1 MPRRANRKD
10 GNEKEIRK
18 HLQALGAMNLPTSDF
33 GMSVDDIWFYRGTVF
48 VMEYKIPSE
57 IKKGRWRALTDGE
70 KEYARRIYPFPFY
83 VPSSQEEAQG
93 ILLDTPGFRDLCK
106 VNPYDKA
113 RMREEF
119 LNKLKK

>member
-18 HLQALGAMNLPTSDF
+18 HLQALGAKNLPTSDY

-57 IKKGRWRALTDGE
+57 IKKGRWKALTE
-70 KEYARRIYPFPFY
+70 KEKDNARDIYPYPFY

-93 ILLDTPGFRDLCK
+93 ILLDTPGFRDRCK
-106 VNPYDKA
+106 VNPYDKD
-113 RMREEF
+113 RMREE
-119 LNKLKK
+119 LLRKL